1 MYSWFILGT
10 KIYRA
15 DDIESFGT
23 NIKMCKSR
31 ANETDLPITFFYK
44 THLVKPVKI
53 QIVAEAQKYS
63 GCKNTAFNFQGVKNV
78 AIFGFG
84 QGTSRVAIFHRG
96 GIFVGSFTV

>member
-31 ANETDLPITFFYK
+31 ANETDLPITFLQDTPSK
-44 THLVKPVKI
+44 T
-53 QIVAEAQKYS
+53 
-63 GCKNTAFNFQGVKNV
+63 CKN
-78 AIFGFG
+78 
-84 QGTSRVAIFHRG
+84 
-96 GIFVGSFTV
+96 